1 MPNAMQ
7 RAMDEL
13 NPTPDYSDGSAF
25 VNEATINGAVQQN
38 QQAQQAA
45 MLQQLLTNPNLTA
58 NLESSAL
65 GQAMQDSVQQ
75 QPSTANLFRDYSR
88 NSNDIYES
96 AYSDLLRQGY
106 TTRQAEYGAA
116 KAARDYK
123 ANRIANAQTR
133 MENGGYDPA
142 TGMITNQGLRALID
156 MQSESPE
163 AASLWSQAY
172 DLPRVGYAY
181 GRDIAKGDYNAARQ
195 FDYSQRGADAQME
208 RQIQLYRFNRQMQNA
223 ELARRAQ
230 YAAQGAYYEA
240 YMNAMQQP
248 GMTPEQADAIGQAA
262 GQMAQYQVLAGYTGG
277 GRSSGRGSGKNG
289 SESGQMKPSELKTM
303 QEFINGKIE
312 DIQHR
317 MMALTSE
324 DGSHKNN
331 PDYQRLEK
339 NLAYWQKESDRL
351 GKKDP
356 ELNPLDLNGA
366 TKILLDNGNSWDNI
380 FAFFS
385 MAKQQREGTQ
395 NPLTAGEVINAV
407 RKNGGD
413 DQEAV
418 KLIARLNLEDI
429 NVGEDVEP
437 IENNPVQQDGNRLTD
452 DELRERA
459 NR

>member
-38 QQAQQAA
+38 QQAQQVA

-58 NLESSAL
+58 NIETSAL

-75 QPSTANLFRDYSR
+75 PPSTANLFRDYSR
-88 NSNDIYES
+88 NSNDVYES

-172 DLPRVGYAY
+172 DLPRAGYAY

-208 RQIQLYRFNRQMQNA
+208 RQIQLSQFKQQMQNA
-223 ELARRAQ
+223 ELARRAP

-277 GRSSGRGSGKNG
+277 GRGTGGRSGNTGRGGKAN
-289 SESGQMKPSELKTM
+289 
-303 QEFINGKIE
+303 
-312 DIQHR
+312 
-317 MMALTSE
+317 
-324 DGSHKNN
+324 DGGIGYETLAKRSK
-331 PDYQRLEK
+331 DLYERYYDEMGGGWKDKDAEK
-339 NLAYWQKESDRL
+339 E
-351 GKKDP
+351 
-356 ELNPLDLNGA
+356 
-366 TKILLDNGNSWDNI
+366 
-380 FAFFS
+380 
-385 MAKQQREGTQ
+385 
-395 NPLTAGEVINAV
+395 
-407 RKNGGD
+407 
-413 DQEAV
+413 
-418 KLIARLNLEDI
+418 
-429 NVGEDVEP
+429 
-437 IENNPVQQDGNRLTD
+437 
-452 DELRERA
+452 
-459 NR
+459 